1 MGTEAGDVVAE
12 REWSTGPVVITGASG
27 QVGTALRA
35 RLAGLPNE
43 VRALRRGD
51 DVATASVGASA
62 VVHLAG
68 ALFPRRPDTYQ
79 SANLDTVRATVTA
92 LKDSGVRRVV
102 FLSYL
107 GADETSTNPYLR
119 YKAHA
124 EGLIRASG
132 IPAVVFRAAHIFGT
146 PDAPGPTVTEMLS
159 SGGRPVTVLGPGIQ
173 RYDWIA
179 RDDVAEALL
188 HAALDHATP
197 TGTFELAGPQ
207 SLSVDEFVTRV
218 NGADVRIRHLPA
230 TLARL
235 LGRVLPTL
243 PSPLVDV
250 MLRDCL
256 SSPGAGE
263 TAALFGA
270 TLHRLDEMWP
280 AG

>member
-159 SGGRPVTVLGPGIQ
+159 SGDGPSPSSGRGPNAMTGSLAMMSPRPCSTRRWTTPPRPVPSSSPD
-173 RYDWIA
+173 R
-179 RDDVAEALL
+179 
-188 HAALDHATP
+188 
-197 TGTFELAGPQ
+197 
-207 SLSVDEFVTRV
+207 S
-218 NGADVRIRHLPA
+218 
-230 TLARL
+230 
-235 LGRVLPTL
+235 
-243 PSPLVDV
+243 PSPWT
-250 MLRDCL
+250 
-256 SSPGAGE
+256 SSSLG
-263 TAALFGA
+263 
-270 TLHRLDEMWP
+270 
-280 AG
+280 

>member
-1 MGTEAGDVVAE
+1 M
-12 REWSTGPVVITGASG
+12 VITGASG

-207 SLSVDEFVTRV
+207 SLSVDEFVARV